1 MEASVLFGD
10 QIYQNQFKGLLGNY
24 NNLSQ
29 EQQRV
34 WFNLDR
40 VEVDLVE
47 WIAFCEPHDRNCLT
61 NCCTDAGVQSRI
73 SIVSVLTGKA
83 KKEYLCP
90 LIF

>member
-1 MEASVLFGD
+1 MDASVLFGS
-10 QIYQNQFKGLLGNY
+10 QIYQNKFKGLLENQ
-24 NNLSQ
+24 NIHSQ

-40 VEVDLVE
+40 V
-47 WIAFCEPHDRNCLT
+47 AFCEPHDRTCLT
-61 NCCTDAGVQSRI
+61 NCCTDAGVQSGI
-73 SIVSVLTGKA
+73 SIVSILTGKA